1 MKSYIKVLS
10 RWIVGAVFVF
20 SGFVKGV
27 DPLGTAY
34 KLQDYFEAYGTEWA
48 NSLSLFLSIFLSSLE
63 FAIGAALLIN
73 LLPKLTARILTIV
86 MVFFT
91 LLTFYDA
98 LYAPVPDCGCF
109 GDAIKLTNWQT
120 FYKNLVLMVFVIT
133 VLFDKD
139 NQLKKI
145 PQLRHLMVG
154 LLLMG
159 GFAAFS
165 WYNYQHLPMLDFRAW
180 KIGNQMTANE
190 QAEAKVYLTYR
201 NKNTGETKEYLSP
214 DYPWNDTV
222 WLANWEFVDQRF
234 VTDAPLLAH
243 NLRAEDAAGNDFTD
257 FVLQSEMMYVI
268 VAYDLEKISKRGSNH
283 LAQLMNLLRQ
293 KGANHLVLTASLP
306 EEAEAWKLKNSFET
320 EVFYA
325 DDIVLKTMI
334 RSNPGLVLFHK
345 GKVVNKWHHNDF
357 PDEAAWNKQQ
367 LILLNQ
373 AVPTP

>member
-139 NQLKKI
+139 NQLKKF
-145 PQLRHLMVG
+145 H
-154 LLLMG
+154 
-159 GFAAFS
+159 S
-165 WYNYQHLPMLDFRAW
+165 
-180 KIGNQMTANE
+180 
-190 QAEAKVYLTYR
+190 
-201 NKNTGETKEYLSP
+201 S
-214 DYPWNDTV
+214 
-222 WLANWEFVDQRF
+222 
-234 VTDAPLLAH
+234 
-243 NLRAEDAAGNDFTD
+243 
-257 FVLQSEMMYVI
+257 VI
-268 VAYDLEKISKRGSNH
+268 
-283 LAQLMNLLRQ
+283 
-293 KGANHLVLTASLP
+293 
-306 EEAEAWKLKNSFET
+306 
-320 EVFYA
+320 
-325 DDIVLKTMI
+325 
-334 RSNPGLVLFHK
+334 
-345 GKVVNKWHHNDF
+345 
-357 PDEAAWNKQQ
+357 
-367 LILLNQ
+367 
-373 AVPTP
+373 